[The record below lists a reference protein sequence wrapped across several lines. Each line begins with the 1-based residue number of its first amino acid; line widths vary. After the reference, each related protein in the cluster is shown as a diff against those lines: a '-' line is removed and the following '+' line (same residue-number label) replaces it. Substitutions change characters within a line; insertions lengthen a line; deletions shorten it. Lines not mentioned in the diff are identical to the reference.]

1 MTTMDISSHNP
12 YFNHAITEK
21 KAKYQSQCD
30 VDAANVVGASFSDA
44 LCDCVSQTADE
55 FAAPTAED
63 MNIGENVPERW
74 SEYHLWSA
82 TPDGFVADAG
92 VISSFKKTM
101 LDQFGIDVDN
111 RNEPSYEITAVQQEW
126 LAARYDLN
134 ALENA
139 EVSSIEHNN
148 FLLDLVYLNV
158 FSMDDVTSMY
168 CSSAIEPVSSESI
181 AESAASIKY
190 NGPVGSSFDGTGSF
204 IDALFESTDDL
215 ADFLME
221 YIAKKYGKS
230 EDAPDYVQEW
240 EKDIN
245 GIIERKRRAY
255 DVLSEFFARLSSDDK
270 TDTGYSNHRIED
282 CSDRLIEDFGTILA

>member
-1 MTTMDISSHNP
+1 MTTMDITSHNP
-12 YFNHAITEK
+12 YFNNEITEK
-21 KAKYQSQCD
+21 KAKYQNQCD
-30 VDAANVVGASFSDA
+30 VDASNVVGASFSDA
-44 LCDCVSQTADE
+44 LCDSVSQAADTI
-55 FAAPTAED
+55 ATTVAD
-63 MNIGENVPERW
+63 DLKIGKNVPERW

-82 TPDGFVADAG
+82 TPDGFIADAG

-101 LDQFGIDVDN
+101 LERFGIDVDN
-111 RNEPSYEITAVQQEW
+111 RSVPSYEITTEQQEW
-126 LAARYDLN
+126 LASRYDLN
-134 ALENA
+134 TLENA
-139 EVSSIEHNN
+139 EVSSMEHNN

-190 NGPVGSSFDGTGSF
+190 NGPIGSSFDETGSF
-204 IDALFESTDDL
+204 IDALFESADDL

-245 GIIERKRRAY
+245 GVIEHKRRAY
-255 DVLSEFFARLSSDDK
+255 DVLAEFFARFSSEDK
-270 TDTGYSNHRIED
+270 NDMGYSNNRIED
-282 CSDRLIEDFGTILA
+282 YSHRLTEDFGTILA